1 MSDIEIFDDPLLE
14 NSSADGN
21 PNLRPLGIPVRFT
34 PSQLEEYNRCS
45 EDPIYFINNYINI
58 ISLDEGIVKFKTRPY
73 QDKMI
78 RLIDENR
85 FIAILC
91 ARQAGKTISVVS
103 YFVWCILFKPNYSVG
118 ILANKESQAKVILS
132 RLAMAYENLPKWI
145 QQGVKT
151 WNKLSI
157 ELENGS
163 AVITGASSAS
173 ASRGNS
179 LNALMLDE
187 FAFLPY
193 AQQHAF
199 YASVYPIITSGTKTK
214 LVMISTPHG
223 RELFHKIWM
232 DSIAGKNSFKHMKIT
247 WDQVPGR
254 DEAWKEETIKNTSL
268 LQFKAEQMC
277 EFEGSVD
284 TLIPVSD
291 LLNQP
296 QRDPIRKTKFF
307 TVFDEPIPEHVYFLV
322 ADTSRGVSGDYSA
335 FVVFDITKL
344 PYKVVAT
351 YSDNTVKP
359 DQYPFFIEKAAAFYN
374 DAYVLAEDND
384 AGIDV
389 ISHLVSE
396 HEVPNLLS
404 TGNNGRAGQK
414 LGEGIEL
421 KFGVSTTA
429 PVKRVGC
436 LSLRSLVEHSKIE
449 IVSEAIIDELYSFIR
464 VKNSYE
470 AEKGHHDD
478 FAMCCVLFAWAS
490 TQEYFKGLVHEDD
503 EVWQKIR
510 EESAEEIEEA
520 SEKGLGKVIERE
532 LSTRIVEEDNRS
544 YMDRLLDEM
553 ENSSDRSMFSY
564 SLADLIRNAQDHF

>member
-1 MSDIEIFDDPLLE
+1 MNQLEILEDPVLD
-14 NSSADGN
+14 NSAFDGN
-21 PNLRPLGIPVRFT
+21 PNLRPVGIPVRFT
-34 PSQLEEYNRCS
+34 PSQMEEYNKCS

-58 ISLDEGIVKFKTRPY
+58 ISLDEGMIKFKTRPY
-73 QDKMI
+73 QDDMI
-78 RLIDENR
+78 RMIDGTR
-85 FIAILC
+85 FSCIMM
-91 ARQAGKTISVVS
+91 ARQSGKTISVVS
-103 YFVWCILFKPNYSVG
+103 YFIWCILFKSNYSVG
-118 ILANKESQAKVILS
+118 ILANKEVQAKVILS

-173 ASRGNS
+173 ASRGNT

-232 DSIAGKNSFKHMKIT
+232 DSVAGKNSFKHMKIT

-284 TLIPVSD
+284 TLIPISD
-291 LLNQP
+291 LLNQAQKEP
-296 QRDPIRKTKFF
+296 LRKTEFF
-307 TVFDEPIPEHVYFLV
+307 TVYAEPIPNHVYFLV
-322 ADTSRGVSGDYSA
+322 ADTSRGVQGDYSA
-335 FVVFDITKL
+335 FVVFDITSL
-344 PYKVVAT
+344 PYKVVST

-359 DQYPFFIEKAAAFYN
+359 DQYPFFIEKAAKFYN
-374 DAYVLAEDND
+374 DAYTLVEDND

-389 ISHLVSE
+389 ISHLTEE
-396 HEVPNLLS
+396 HDVQNLLS
-404 TGNNGRAGQK
+404 TGNNGRSGQK
-414 LGEGIEL
+414 LGIGNEM

-429 PVKRVGC
+429 PIKRVGC

-449 IVSEAIIDELYSFIR
+449 IISADIIDELYSFIK
-464 VKNSYE
+464 VKTSYE

-490 TQEYFKGLVHEDD
+490 TQEMFKSLVKEDD
-503 EVWQKIR
+503 EVWSKIHKES
-510 EESAEEIEEA
+510 EEKVEELTEA
-520 SEKGLGKVIERE
+520 GLGKIIERE
-532 LSTRIVEEDNRS
+532 MQKPIQESNLSF
-544 YMDRLLDEM
+544 MDRLLSES
-553 ENSSDRSMFSY
+553 ENEGTILFSY
-564 SLADLIRNAQDHF
+564 DLSDLIRHAQDHF